1 MFKGLFLSL
10 GIIVLGGIIGLPA
23 LLALAV

>member
-1 MFKGLFLSL
+1 MFKGFFLSL